1 MPRFDARR
9 NRPRLVE
16 PSYLASGFA
25 AVALIGFLASYF
37 AIWWVQDFLW
47 GLGRPA
53 LTIVDYAVVVT
64 AAVGWTVSLPA
75 AALGIAGLLLYGNRQ
90 AATARPMP
98 YVVSFRVVS
107 RGQNELALLATVDSI
122 RAAMKREPLFPYR
135 VEVITD
141 MALALP
147 PGDDLWHYVVPP
159 EYETPRGSLYKARAL
174 EYALGVS
181 DLPGDAWIMHLDEES
196 RLSTSLVRGIA
207 VAVSEEEASGRLRIG
222 QGVILYHRDVA
233 HHRFLTLADGIRT
246 GDDLGRF
253 HFQHRLGITL
263 FGLHGSFILVR
274 NDIASE
280 VGFDFGP
287 VGSITEDAFWAVV
300 QMERG
305 RRCRWVDGFLEEQ
318 STRSLMDFARQRRRW
333 FIGLVLVAL
342 RAPVKLRYRLAI
354 GVSTAMWSMAWV
366 GVVATYANL
375 IVGVSIPLPLRAAG
389 NFVFAFYIVLYLLGM
404 KLSLNLSPMRWW
416 ARWLHYLG
424 VVLLIP
430 VFAIIEAASV
440 IYALLRPNVGF
451 HVVRK

>member
-147 PGDDLWHYVVPP
+147 PGDDLWHYV
-159 EYETPRGSLYKARAL
+159 
-174 EYALGVS
+174 
-181 DLPGDAWIMHLDEES
+181 
-196 RLSTSLVRGIA
+196 
-207 VAVSEEEASGRLRIG
+207 
-222 QGVILYHRDVA
+222 
-233 HHRFLTLADGIRT
+233 
-246 GDDLGRF
+246 
-253 HFQHRLGITL
+253 
-263 FGLHGSFILVR
+263 
-274 NDIASE
+274 
-280 VGFDFGP
+280 
-287 VGSITEDAFWAVV
+287 
-300 QMERG
+300 
-305 RRCRWVDGFLEEQ
+305 
-318 STRSLMDFARQRRRW
+318 
-333 FIGLVLVAL
+333 
-342 RAPVKLRYRLAI
+342 
-354 GVSTAMWSMAWV
+354 
-366 GVVATYANL
+366 
-375 IVGVSIPLPLRAAG
+375 
-389 NFVFAFYIVLYLLGM
+389 
-404 KLSLNLSPMRWW
+404 
-416 ARWLHYLG
+416 
-424 VVLLIP
+424 
-430 VFAIIEAASV
+430 
-440 IYALLRPNVGF
+440 
-451 HVVRK
+451 